1 MRDSLA
7 PTEIADLLAHAAW
20 IRALAGALVRDD
32 ARADDLAQ
40 ETWIAALRHPP
51 AASLPAR
58 PWLAQVLRNLLRM
71 DLRGDRRRR
80 TREEAA
86 HKTAELDGA
95 GADTPEL
102 LLTRAQQQRALAGLV
117 IELVEPYRSTILL
130 RFFEGLSAAEIAHRE
145 GVPPGTVR
153 WRLKRGLDQ
162 LRAELDRSH
171 AGSRQAWQLAL
182 APLGAGA
189 PDGGAATALSA
200 PAAMPAAM
208 PAATPAALKG
218 VPIMKTLLS
227 ASAVVAGLAGGAL
240 LMSPSARPKPPAAAC
255 APAVPHAAAVSRPVP
270 APAQKLDAMQR
281 QLLLQRIVTAQ
292 RRPGGSAT
300 ATPAPPLDAA
310 YIRAQIQTLLP
321 LLKECYENTHRSH
334 GGARGK
340 LVVDFT
346 IVGEPDLGALVSESA
361 INDAGS
367 TLTDADLR
375 ECVRETM
382 YAARFPAPTSGG
394 EVHVSYPFAF
404 SPTETP

>member
-1 MRDSLA
+1 MHRDVARFVDGLA
-7 PTEIADLLAHAAW
+7 VDGSVALGPFKVKVEEQRKLA
-20 IRALAGALVRDD
+20 L
-32 ARADDLAQ
+32 
-40 ETWIAALRHPP
+40 
-51 AASLPAR
+51 
-58 PWLAQVLRNLLRM
+58 
-71 DLRGDRRRR
+71 
-80 TREEAA
+80 TRE
-86 HKTAELDGA
+86 
-95 GADTPEL
+95 
-102 LLTRAQQQRALAGLV
+102 RALAGLV

-346 IVGEPDLGALVSESA
+346 IVGEPERPLGFRKIVPQPTFVVDPATGEIASVHTPE
-361 INDAGS
+361 
-367 TLTDADLR
+367 R
-375 ECVRETM
+375 TM
-382 YAARFPAPTSGG
+382 GRPATYI
-394 EVHVSYPFAF
+394 VM
-404 SPTETP
+404 

>member
-7 PTEIADLLAHAAW
+7 PTEIADLLAHSAW
-20 IRALAGALVRDD
+20 IRTLAGALVRDD

-40 ETWIAALRHPP
+40 ETWVAALRHPP

-58 PWLAQVLRNLLRM
+58 PWLAQVLRNVLRM
-71 DLRGDRRRR
+71 GLRGDRRRR
-80 TREEAA
+80 TREESARE
-86 HKTAELDGA
+86 TAELDGA

-102 LLTRAQQQRALAGLV
+102 LLARAQQQRALADLV
-117 IELVEPYRSTILL
+117 IELAEPYRSTILL
-130 RFFEGLSAAEIAHRE
+130 RFFEGLSAVEIAHRE

-162 LRAELDRSH
+162 LRAELDRCH

-182 APLGAGA
+182 APLGAVSQE
-189 PDGGAATALSA
+189 GGAGTALSA
-200 PAAMPAAM
+200 PAAM
-208 PAATPAALKG
+208 PAALKG

-227 ASAVVAGLAGGAL
+227 ASVVIAGLAGGAL
-240 LMSPSARPKPPAAAC
+240 LMSPSARPHHPAAAC
-255 APAVPHAAAVSRPVP
+255 APAEPPAPASAQSH
-270 APAQKLDAMQR
+270 APAQKLDAQQR
-281 QLLLQRIVTAQ
+281 QHLLQRIIQMRQTRQTQ
-292 RRPGGSAT
+292 RRPARGDTT

-321 LLKECYENTHRSH
+321 LLKECYENTLRGH
-334 GGARGK
+334 GGVRGK

-361 INDAGS
+361 INDAAS
-367 TLTDADLR
+367 TITDADLR